1 MPTDERG
8 DGHDNV
14 GECVNSNILVLSS
27 LVIIL
32 LKLMS
37 YNAQNIE
44 YYITVC
50 TVLSLLISYNC
61 ICFYLFRPTIVQA
74 LDLIV

>member
-1 MPTDERG
+1 
-8 DGHDNV
+8 
-14 GECVNSNILVLSS
+14 
-27 LVIIL
+27 
-32 LKLMS
+32 MS